1 MTIVWFIV
9 LFAIFNLLGGWIGY
23 QKAGSRASLIA
34 GTTAGILLLVCAVG
48 LAHHSR
54 AAAIGALLIAAA
66 LGGRF
71 TGTWIKTRRLMPD
84 LLTVLF
90 SLMTL
95 VAVGRLLLAGL

>member
-1 MTIVWFIV
+1 MTIVWFVV

-34 GTTAGILLLVCAVG
+34 GTAAGVLLLLCAYG
-48 LAHHSR
+48 LAQHNR
-54 AAAIGALLIAAA
+54 AAAIGTLLISAA

-71 TGTWIKTRRLMPD
+71 TSTWAKTRRLMPD
-84 LLTVLF
+84 LLMVLF